1 MAAENRVERVEKACA
16 EAEQQALH
24 RNRAFSSDA
33 RDEAAAGKGHDERE
47 KLSLGELL
55 MEQNNAQN
63 HDDRGR
69 GIKKNRHDVQARNL
83 HAGKIAQ
90 RKKKQT
96 HNARAQKAPEVLQP
110 DAEAL
115 AGKEQHENSHEQERR
130 EHARQHNVHR
140 IKPRGVQPA
149 HKKSHAAPE
158 RAREEHQNCRFRLF
172 HIESSLSFKQYQYTR
187 K

>member
-1 MAAENRVERVEKACA
+1 MSTAAACAKTARA

-24 RNRAFSSDA
+24 GYRTLAPDSG
-33 RDEAAAGKGHDERE
+33 DEAAAGKGHDERE

-69 GIKKNRHDVQARNL
+69 GVEQNRHDVQARNL

-96 HNARAQKAPEVLQP
+96 HNARAQKAPEVFEA
-110 DAEAL
+110 DTEAL
-115 AGKEQHENSHEQERR
+115 AREKQHENAHEQESR

-140 IKPRGVQPA
+140 IKPRGVQSA

-158 RAREEHQNCRFRLF
+158 RAREEHKNCRFRLF

>member
-1 MAAENRVERVEKACA
+1 
-16 EAEQQALH
+16 
-24 RNRAFSSDA
+24 
-33 RDEAAAGKGHDERE
+33 
-47 KLSLGELL
+47 

-63 HDDRGR
+63 HDDCGR
-69 GIKKNRHDVQARNL
+69 GVEQNRHDVQARNL

-96 HNARAQKAPEVLQP
+96 HNARAQKAPEVFEA
-110 DAEAL
+110 DTEAL
-115 AGKEQHENSHEQERR
+115 AREKQHENAHEQERR

-158 RAREEHQNCRFRLF
+158 RAREEHKNCRFRLF

-187 K
+187 KPARCQEAFSAILKFSVWLAFMPRFCYTVGTYAKHVRPLLLPEP